1 MQKKL
6 QSVDNLTQ
14 SFKALWPTDGKRL
27 SKKLFLQKS
36 RLKLATSPSNY
47 DIFQAIA
54 DPTRRKLLKLLAEK
68 EMSITAIT
76 EYFPITRTAVNK
88 HLHVLSVAGL
98 VSSQKVGR
106 ETRYKLQP
114 EPLVELK
121 QWLSF
126 FEQYWDEK
134 LSALKEFLEADNE

>member
-1 MQKKL
+1 M
-6 QSVDNLTQ
+6 V
-14 SFKALWPTDGKRL
+14 
-27 SKKLFLQKS
+27 
-36 RLKLATSPSNY
+36 TSPPKH
-47 DIFQAIA
+47 DVFQAIA
-54 DPTRRKLLKLLAEK
+54 DPTRRKLLKLLADK
-68 EMSITAIT
+68 EMSITAMT
-76 EYFPITRTAVNK
+76 EYFPITRTAINK

-126 FEQYWDEK
+126 FEQYWDKK
-134 LSALKEFLEADNE
+134 LSALKEFVEADND